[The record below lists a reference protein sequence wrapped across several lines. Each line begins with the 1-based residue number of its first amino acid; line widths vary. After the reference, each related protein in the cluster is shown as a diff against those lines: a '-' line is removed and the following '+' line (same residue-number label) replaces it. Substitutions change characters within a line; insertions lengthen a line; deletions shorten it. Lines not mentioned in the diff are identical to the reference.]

1 MGLFHFQSPLFEQ
14 IYVSENCRRA
24 IDKTAILNSFKYEIE
39 GSWMFGIIQDF
50 EILKANLK

>member
-50 EILKANLK
+50 EILEANLK